1 MPENEITHVHYM
13 LISLL
18 HNVTVAS
25 ASFGWLIAQLIK
37 LLGVAIRE
45 KKFDT
50 NFMTRLGGM
59 PSSHAS
65 TSAAC
70 AMSIGLREGFDS
82 SVFGVA
88 LGLVAWVMIDAQGV
102 RREAGAQARRLNQI
116 SEEILRKQGTP
127 TEKLVE
133 SLGHT
138 RMEVV
143 VGLML
148 GIAVAYL
155 THQVFPA

>member
-1 MPENEITHVHYM
+1 MI
-13 LISLL
+13 ISLL

-25 ASFGWLIAQLIK
+25 ASFGWLIAQLVK
-37 LLGVAIRE
+37 LIAGAIRE

-59 PSSHAS
+59 PSSHAT

-102 RREAGAQARRLNQI
+102 RRAAGAQARRLNQI
-116 SEEILRKQGTP
+116 SEAIVLNQGKP
-127 TEKLVE
+127 AEKLVE

-138 RMEVV
+138 RLEVV
-143 VGLML
+143 VGMML

-155 THQVFPA
+155 THQVFPVQVTVR